1 VRILLSITEATQGLG
16 EGIGANCTRAAD
28 MAQCAVSFGVGAGAC
43 LNQGICGLRGIAF
56 PSKLKLKLKRQRFE
70 RLTRPVAAL
79 ETLAPLT
86 DVVRHH
92 LPLLCQFTALQPCF
106 PCLDNL

>member
-1 VRILLSITEATQGLG
+1 MRIFLSITEATQVLG

-43 LNQGICGLRGIAF
+43 LNQGISGLRGIAF
-56 PSKLKLKLKRQRFE
+56 PSKVIKLKLKRQRFE

-92 LPLLCQFTALQPCF
+92 LPLPLSIYFSAAMLPMS
-106 PCLDNL
+106 